1 MLKKEL
7 KIIVVF
13 YTSSEAMATEK
24 ACKENGIDGKLISA
38 PREISSD
45 CGISYA
51 TDVKNK
57 DRVVELIKM
66 KGIEFEK
73 VIEMNL

>member
-7 KIIVVF
+7 KLIVTF

-24 ACKENGIDGKLISA
+24 VCKEAGIDGKLISA
-38 PREISSD
+38 PRNLTSD

-51 TDVKNK
+51 TDVKNREYIANLLK
-57 DRVVELIKM
+57 ERKVEYEKM
-66 KGIEFEK
+66 VEVEI
-73 VIEMNL
+73 